1 MKHKIKFYLIKLLV
15 TSFAVLFTAWLLKK
29 GIHIEEPRIFTAVV
43 VGISLILLNTFIKP
57 VLVALTIPLTL
68 FSFGFFLLIINALV
82 IELIDFMLIG
92 FTVDGFFW
100 ALLFGFLVSLTT
112 SIIEG
117 IGSVKVMRYDK
128 HDQRNS
134 NKNDD
139 DDEGFTP
146 YEEVE

>member
-1 MKHKIKFYLIKLLV
+1 MKHKIKFYLIKLLI

-68 FSFGFFLLIINALV
+68 FSFGFFLLITNALV